1 MCLVCQLR
9 KFAILHLQMH
19 PVLECK
25 VHVNDIKYEREE
37 SMCSA
42 NPEEPFCMTMT
53 SGTQILHGSARASD
67 QLEDREEP

>member
-9 KFAILHLQMH
+9 KFANLHLQMH

-25 VHVNDIKYEREE
+25 VRANDIKYEREE

-42 NPEEPFCMTMT
+42 NPEETF
-53 SGTQILHGSARASD
+53 LHDNDIWNADSAWLCES
-67 QLEDREEP
+67 QVTN

>member
-9 KFAILHLQMH
+9 KFANLHLRMH